1 MRISACMPDEPQ
13 HILCVC
19 FTHLINTSCSMA
31 FRHPPCAFWHLSV
44 LRWGDLGPEK
54 RSRSLCSPHIHM
66 WDSQLQGSL
75 TWPYLQVISGV
86 DSCTQDDANTTHQ
99 RASLEPICHW
109 RSPCQFVDM
118 VVISGGC
125 TAVGNPERHRRKSVL
140 LRRHLYI
147 KVCPPYCECG
157 KYFFQKTSCLPGQY
171 PRGYPWK
178 VLVGCPVSY
187 RVYTEHI
194 RRDPD

>member
-44 LRWGDLGPEK
+44 LRWGDLGPKK

-99 RASLEPICHW
+99 WASLAPICHW
-109 RSPCQFVDM
+109 RWPCRFVNM

-140 LRRHLYI
+140 LRRHLYKNVPATLWMWKI
-147 KVCPPYCECG
+147 
-157 KYFFQKTSCLPGQY
+157 FFSAKLRVS
-171 PRGYPWK
+171 
-178 VLVGCPVSY
+178 PVSTPGGTRGRCWLGARY
-187 RVYTEHI
+187 LIGYI
-194 RRDPD
+194 